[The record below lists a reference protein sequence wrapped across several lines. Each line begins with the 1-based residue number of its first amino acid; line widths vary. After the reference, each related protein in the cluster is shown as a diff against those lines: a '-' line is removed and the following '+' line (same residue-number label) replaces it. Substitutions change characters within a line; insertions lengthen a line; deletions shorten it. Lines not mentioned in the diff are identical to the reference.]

1 MNTPTV
7 LVQPPLHTST
17 YKCTSFDVSLL
28 EGHPPLN
35 YTVYCIKNHLLIYFS
50 FVEFLS
56 VREQVEL
63 DSLYLRSCIEHT
75 PTSNREM
82 TLKKGSLLRV
92 VNKFVHA
99 PNYWLAWAV
108 DERTGV
114 ETQLKRIPSPI

>member
-1 MNTPTV
+1 MHILCVP
-7 LVQPPLHTST
+7 
-17 YKCTSFDVSLL
+17 LL

-35 YTVYCIKNHLLIYFS
+35 YTVYCIKNLFIFY

-56 VREQVEL
+56 VREQAEL
-63 DSLYLRSCIEHT
+63 DSLYLRSRIDHT
-75 PTSNREM
+75 PTSNCEM

-92 VNKFVHA
+92 VNTFVHA

-114 ETQLKRIPSPI
+114 ETQLKRIPSPV